1 MTHGATCNLS
11 VSADRDIKAG
21 NILLNTKGEAK
32 LADFGVSGQLSD
44 TMAKR
49 KTVIGTPFWYT
60 CSTLHLAAR
69 THKRFDERGV
79 CFPKTLRM
87 APEVIQEIGYDYKAD
102 IWSLGITSIEM
113 AEGDPP
119 YSNIHP
125 MRVPLPLTIH
135 NPLLVSLKLTSAR
148 FFVALCCVWYI
159 C

>member
-1 MTHGATCNLS
+1 

-49 KTVIGTPFWYT
+49 KTVIGTPFWYA

-69 THKRFDERGV
+69 TPNSKGLTNVVHV
-79 CFPKTLRM
+79 FPITLRM

-125 MRVPLPLTIH
+125 MRVPLPLTAH
-135 NPLLVSLKLTSAR
+135 NLLLVQLKLTSAR
-148 FFVALCCVWYI
+148 FFVALSCGTSARLFS
-159 C
+159 